1 MCVSVSFSADALVT
15 MCVPVEIE
23 WGCFP
28 PEIPPP
34 PPAAFIIR
42 YRALVIEGMENVPPL
57 DQVNILV
64 VAIADLKMIRIKI
77 NFKRI
82 LQKHKTRFF

>member
-1 MCVSVSFSADALVT
+1 MYVSVSFSADALVT

-28 PEIPPP
+28 PEMPP
-34 PPAAFIIR
+34 PPAAFIVG

-57 DQVNILV
+57 GQVNIL
-64 VAIADLKMIRIKI
+64 A
-77 NFKRI
+77 
-82 LQKHKTRFF
+82 